1 MTEYVTLFGKKY
13 PKALII
19 YVMSKDKDR
28 KISDL
33 TEKYL
38 DEMRD
43 VVRSEIKR
51 GIDKGKLYTFFP
63 TMIPVWRDV
72 AEAYGYTVINVKEN
86 KDSGTFSAEVA
97 KNITER
103 KKPKQTKSNIK
114 RKYCKCK

>member
-43 VVRSEIKR
+43 VVRSEI
-51 GIDKGKLYTFFP
+51 
-63 TMIPVWRDV
+63 
-72 AEAYGYTVINVKEN
+72 
-86 KDSGTFSAEVA
+86 
-97 KNITER
+97 
-103 KKPKQTKSNIK
+103 
-114 RKYCKCK
+114 